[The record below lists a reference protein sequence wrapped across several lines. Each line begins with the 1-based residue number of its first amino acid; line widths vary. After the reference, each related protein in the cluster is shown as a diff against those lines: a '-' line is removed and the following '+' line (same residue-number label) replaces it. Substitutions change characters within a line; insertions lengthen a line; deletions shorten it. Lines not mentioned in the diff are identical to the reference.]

1 MNRATVMHDK
11 NFHVLLAL
19 VSAAFAWVL
28 WPFWG
33 AVFWGTILAI
43 IFSLVLAVMAT
54 SSSQSWLLGV
64 AGGWM
69 LTACAMFVLDSPID
83 RYVIMTASTVCFMTA
98 PGLVLLRA
106 ERRAQPKM
114 RTT

>member
-43 IFSLVLAVMAT
+43 IFSPVQRWLVAHQPPTASVPPVRQAHPLLRPVLAMSLPRVPR
-54 SSSQSWLLGV
+54 LPFRL
-64 AGGWM
+64 
-69 LTACAMFVLDSPID
+69 
-83 RYVIMTASTVCFMTA
+83 
-98 PGLVLLRA
+98 
-106 ERRAQPKM
+106 
-114 RTT
+114 